1 MDGAVVVYQYDVHRG
16 GQFPV
21 LEGVVQDNQM
31 GVLLFYQFLA
41 APDAVF
47 VHGYRDRREFVGH
60 LGGLVSVHEGG
71 TVSGNQLKSFAMPL
85 VASGQDG
92 NVAESPV
99 VALQE
104 LPQNHFRMRSLS
116 GAAYCDVSNTD
127 GGNIGLADLLDLF
140 VVSEVAQG
148 QDEPV
153 QHYIESTLRTEI
165 SS

>member
-1 MDGAVVVYQYDVHRG
+1 M
-16 GQFPV
+16 
-21 LEGVVQDNQM
+21 
-31 GVLLFYQFLA
+31 
-41 APDAVF
+41 
-47 VHGYRDRREFVGH
+47 GH

-116 GAAYCDVSNTD
+116 GAANCDVSNTD

-165 SS
+165 SSWLMGLSVLMAREMGTYTISSFLIPIMILRWPSCRASMAA